1 MSYKQKKKT
10 TNVFQSLVWN
20 LGVSKFNSVQ
30 FSPKKTNQ
38 NQILKNLKIQTGTC
52 SNRPVSVRFGSVFLT
67 EKPENLYYFFWA
79 F

>member
-30 FSPKKTNQ
+30 FSPKKL
-38 NQILKNLKIQTGTC
+38 IKIK
-52 SNRPVSVRFGSVFLT
+52 F
-67 EKPENLYYFFWA
+67 
-79 F
+79 